1 MNDLNRLKNI
11 LNDLG
16 YLNIYLTM
24 YLQNTGKTDN
34 LATITEYINNNLD
47 VWLRDGHRL

>member
-1 MNDLNRLKNI
+1 MNELYRLKRI

-16 YLNIYLTM
+16 YLKIYLTM
-24 YLQNTGKTDN
+24 YLKNTNKEDN
-34 LATITEYINNNLD
+34 VENIQQYIHNNLD

>member
-1 MNDLNRLKNI
+1 MNELIRLKSI

-16 YLNIYLTM
+16 YLEVYLTL
-24 YLQNTGKTDN
+24 YLKNTNQKDN
-34 LATITEYINNNLD
+34 LKNIQSYINNNLD

>member
-1 MNDLNRLKNI
+1 MTELNRLKNI

-16 YLNIYLTM
+16 YLNIYLNL
-24 YLQNTGKTDN
+24 YLKNTKKTDN
-34 LATITEYINNNLD
+34 LITITEYINNNLD